1 MPCHQLYLVLRAN
14 ISYYMDSAC
23 QSILDDRIRGYEN
36 KRKLRDLARIDRNRR
51 FSWSKIQRTIV
62 TLCCV
67 GSTGGF
73 FYLPLYTTIRH
84 KGIFIIRWCNTIS
97 SIHDKLVNSPRSG
110 ARLLFLVLS
119 GASKNSYPKRSLLSL
134 RKNCVINTRM
144 SGASANNQ
152 FTNSSPPQLSLSSLT
167 SSLVLI
173 QVLLA
178 IPPTMTP
185 LSILRMP

>member
-1 MPCHQLYLVLRAN
+1 MPFADQNTGHIAPVFTGFAKQLIRIQNELYLVLRAS

-36 KRKLRDLARIDRNRR
+36 KRKLRDLARIDRHRR
-51 FSWSKIQRTIV
+51 FTWSKIQRTII

-97 SIHDKLVNSPRSG
+97 SIRQENIFSLYSLQTFKAGDTKFL
-110 ARLLFLVLS
+110 ARGWDRVT
-119 GASKNSYPKRSLLSL
+119 
-134 RKNCVINTRM
+134 V
-144 SGASANNQ
+144 
-152 FTNSSPPQLSLSSLT
+152 
-167 SSLVLI
+167 
-173 QVLLA
+173 
-178 IPPTMTP
+178 TP
-185 LSILRMP
+185 LTRRG